1 MRFAVR
7 NSGAEAVV
15 EGIGPHGCEYMTG
28 GTVVVLGPV
37 GANFGAG
44 MTGGRA
50 YLYDPTGRHTAA
62 LDDRSVVGVRLASA
76 LADRADGQA
85 RLIELIRLLEAH
97 RAAGSALA
105 GRLLDEA
112 DLAGALL
119 ARRARPAGARP
130 TRRDVGRGRNPTA
143 TLSFPSDADGRTV
156 GPTLGSNM
164 GQRHLRVRRPRPMSP
179 VRPGRCPRMI
189 HPSDPEIQRILAVRD
204 GRDAPGHVRGLR
216 LPPVGDGRRRLPL
229 QSARRARRAWLPGRL
244 RRRRARRSA
253 AARSPSRSDAR
264 VGPALR
270 AGSGARARPSTT
282 IR

>member
-62 LDDRSVVGVRLASA
+62 LDERQRRRRPARDRPRRTARRP
-76 LADRADGQA
+76 DRV
-85 RLIELIRLLEAH
+85 IELVGLLEAH

-112 DLAGALL
+112 DLA
-119 ARRARPAGARP
+119 ARSGW
-130 TRRDVGRGRNPTA
+130 
-143 TLSFPSDADGRTV
+143 SSRT
-156 GPTLGSNM
+156 S
-164 GQRHLRVRRPRPMSP
+164 
-179 VRPGRCPRMI
+179 
-189 HPSDPEIQRILAVRD
+189 
-204 GRDAPGHVRGLR
+204 
-216 LPPVGDGRRRLPL
+216 LPPGGGGRPP
-229 QSARRARRAWLPGRL
+229 SRARR
-244 RRRRARRSA
+244 RSSYLNRPSRESRPPVSSPTVSRPHISA
-253 AARSPSRSDAR
+253 PKETSDHPTLIASSPSDH
-264 VGPALR
+264 VPL
-270 AGSGARARPSTT
+270 
-282 IR
+282 

>member
-62 LDDRSVVGVRLASA
+62 LDERSVGAVRLASA

-85 RLIELIRLLEAH
+85 RVIELIRLLEAH
-97 RAAGSALA
+97 RAAGSDLA

-112 DLAGALL
+112 DLARALL
-119 ARRARPAGARP
+119 AGRAVAVEAAPAAPAHRRGRRSPRGALPAEVAGAL
-130 TRRDVGRGRNPTA
+130 GRLIVRVTA
-143 TLSFPSDADGRTV
+143 ADGT
-156 GPTLGSNM
+156 
-164 GQRHLRVRRPRPMSP
+164 
-179 VRPGRCPRMI
+179 
-189 HPSDPEIQRILAVRD
+189 
-204 GRDAPGHVRGLR
+204 
-216 LPPVGDGRRRLPL
+216 
-229 QSARRARRAWLPGRL
+229 
-244 RRRRARRSA
+244 
-253 AARSPSRSDAR
+253 
-264 VGPALR
+264 
-270 AGSGARARPSTT
+270 
-282 IR
+282 